1 MAISV
6 YDTFRSLPEI
16 TVELAQK
23 TWGPEKG
30 LAFVAAGAGL
40 LPVSLALQS
49 PKAAIAGSLIGVIS
63 CLFAS
68 ILLELQDPGFFSTFK
83 FSQFGIPKRLSL
95 ETRLIAVLCCIT
107 GPIFEE
113 WIFRG
118 IIQSVSDELF
128 AAVLPD
134 KKVKLGIGDPVPLA
148 KIVSAIATSVLFGL
162 FHVTSLPSDI
172 SPSARLALQ
181 DMRRWQP
188 IFATITS
195 LFFYIAKEKYGLTG
209 AFWAHMT
216 HNSLLTLKS
225 RAFNTSI
232 I

>member
-1 MAISV
+1 MTLSV

-23 TWGPEKG
+23 TWGPENG
-30 LAFVAAGAGL
+30 LAFVTAGSSL

-63 CLFAS
+63 CLFSS

-83 FSQFGIPKRLSL
+83 LSQFGIPKKLSL
-95 ETRLIAVLCCIT
+95 EMRRIVVLCCIT

-118 IIQSVSDELF
+118 MIQSVSNRLL

-134 KKVKLGIGDPVPLA
+134 KKVKLGIGDPVSLA
-148 KIVSAIATSVLFGL
+148 QIVSALVTSILFGL
-162 FHVTSLPSDI
+162 VHVTSLPSNI
-172 SPSARLALQ
+172 SPSERLVMQ
-181 DMRRWQP
+181 NIIRCR
-188 IFATITS
+188 TS
-195 LFFYIAKEKYGLTG
+195 SHDLPRHKKHTRAYTLFDL
-209 AFWAHMT
+209 
-216 HNSLLTLKS
+216 
-225 RAFNTSI
+225 
-232 I
+232 